1 MAELNFGLLT
11 PPGSQSIGNAF
22 VQGMDQAQE
31 SRARD
36 LQMQQSVRQGQISEM
51 QLQKTQREEAAL
63 TKFYAQIAENGG
75 PTNPVE
81 IENKMIGSGIQQVAN
96 TGLAARMTRLGL
108 EQERARDYEAMFG
121 TPPPGAAPRAGG
133 APPTTAAMPAPAQ
146 APVTDLAPAAAAP
159 APAPANNL
167 TPATASATAPAT
179 VNNLDRD
186 AAIRTARLKM
196 LSKNPGVVAAGRI
209 ELQRI
214 LNPAMHTVDGQLVS
228 INPDGTPKVVFGE
241 KKQLPI
247 VELQNVLAAMPSD
260 DPRRPALQ
268 AEVNKA
274 LTAEKQGA
282 ERIRIQWGTLNVGQ
296 QNLAVNQARLKLAQ
310 DAPKNGLTDP
320 ADIDRVAVAMASGR
334 IPVDRLNSTTAPIFA
349 KLLKANPDLDFTNMA
364 IEQAGAK
371 ASFVVSARTAAR
383 QTLTN
388 VDATQA
394 ENIALGNLPP
404 ATGPN
409 AAKIMNAVIAIN
421 PKYNARDYGLQ
432 TAAEKSF
439 NTGKQGDKARSLN
452 VAVSHLGTL
461 DIAAAAL
468 NAGDIRV
475 FNQFKQAWQR
485 ETGKTAPT
493 NFNAVREL
501 VADEIVAAVVPGVGA
516 LADRKALKD
525 TILAKSSPA
534 QLQGVIKEYKELLGG
549 QLGGLEKQYNAS
561 TRKTD
566 FKQRYLTP
574 EAIAALTP
582 GQKASPSAAMNIPQA
597 AINDL
602 KAGRGTPEQF
612 DEQFGAGAAARVQG
626 TK

>member
-36 LQMQQSVRQGQISEM
+36 LQMQQSVRQGQMAE
-51 QLQKTQREEAAL
+51 LQFKKAQDTEARL
-63 TKFYAQIAENGG
+63 NQWYAKIAKNGG
-75 PTNPVE
+75 PTTAIE
-81 IENKMIGSGIQQVAN
+81 IENQMIGSDIQQVVD
-96 TGLAARMTRLGL
+96 TGLQARMTRLKL
-108 EQERARDYEAMFG
+108 EDDRKRDFEAMFG
-121 TPPPGAAPRAGG
+121 TQPPTVEFKASVAPTTPPVVPEQGSFSADVAERKATEPFAPAPDTRANMLPGAAFA
-133 APPTTAAMPAPAQ
+133 
-146 APVTDLAPAAAAP
+146 
-159 APAPANNL
+159 
-167 TPATASATAPAT
+167 
-179 VNNLDRD
+179 VNNLDPEKS
-186 AAIRTARLKM
+186 ARLKM

-247 VELQNVLAAMPSD
+247 VELQKVIAAMPPD

-282 ERIRIQWGTLNVGQ
+282 ERIKIQWGTLNVGQ
-296 QNLAVNQARLKLAQ
+296 QNLAVSQARLKLAQ

-320 ADIDRVAVAMASGR
+320 ADIDRVAVAMVSGR

-432 TAAEKSF
+432 TAAEKEFSI
-439 NTGKQGDKARSLN
+439 GKNGNKTRSLN
-452 VAVSHLGTL
+452 VAVSHLTTL
-461 DIAAAAL
+461 DTAATALRAGSIPAL
-468 NAGDIRV
+468 N
-475 FNQFKQAWQR
+475 QFSQAWQR
-485 ETGKTAPT
+485 ETGKIGPT
-493 NFNAVREL
+493 SFNAIKEL

-525 TILAKSSPA
+525 TIMAKSSPE
-534 QLQGVIKEYKELLGG
+534 QLQGVIKQYKELLGG
-549 QLGGLEKQYNAS
+549 QLGGLERQYSAA
-561 TRKTD
+561 TGKTN
-566 FKQRYLTP
+566 FRQRYLTP

-582 GQKASPSAAMNIPQA
+582 GQNAPP
-597 AINDL
+597 
-602 KAGRGTPEQF
+602 
-612 DEQFGAGAAARVQG
+612 AGAARPAGVGANWTFETDAAGNTAWVSPDRKSFKEAQ
-626 TK
+626 

>member
-1 MAELNFGLLT
+1 MAIDPSIAMGYRGLGELPNPMNQLAQV
-11 PPGSQSIGNAF
+11 SQI
-22 VQGMDQAQE
+22 
-31 SRARD
+31 
-36 LQMQQSVRQGQISEM
+36 QQSMRQGQMAEM
-51 QLQKTQREEAAL
+51 QFKKAQDTEAKLNQWYTNIAKNGGPKTREEAEQAMIDSGVP
-63 TKFYAQIAENGG
+63 KIAD
-75 PTNPVE
+75 
-81 IENKMIGSGIQQVAN
+81 IGLNV
-96 TGLAARMTRLGL
+96 RMTRLG
-108 EQERARDYEAMFG
+108 QEEDRKRDYEAMFG
-121 TPPPGAAPRAGG
+121 APPPGATSTAQP
-133 APPTTAAMPAPAQ
+133 AAMPAQAPTLAPVNNLAPEGTAPAQ
-146 APVTDLAPAAAAP
+146 AVAPVNSLAPVTAPAAP
-159 APAPANNL
+159 ATGNNL
-167 TPATASATAPAT
+167 NSE
-179 VNNLDRD
+179 RS
-186 AAIRTARLKM
+186 ARLKM

-209 ELQRI
+209 ELQQLMTPRTQ
-214 LNPAMHTVDGQLVS
+214 TVDGQVVER
-228 INPDGTPKVVFGE
+228 NPDGTYRVVFGE

-247 VELQNVLAAMPSD
+247 IELQNILAAMPLD

-282 ERIRIQWGTLNVGQ
+282 ERIKIQWGTLNVGQ

-371 ASFVVSARTAAR
+371 ASFVVSARIAAR

-432 TAAEKSF
+432 TAAEKEFSI
-439 NTGKQGDKARSLN
+439 GKNGNKTRSLN
-452 VAVSHLGTL
+452 VAVSHLTTL
-461 DIAAAAL
+461 ETAATALRANSIPAL
-468 NAGDIRV
+468 N
-475 FNQFKQAWQR
+475 QFSQAWQR
-485 ETGKTAPT
+485 ETGKIGPT
-493 NFNAVREL
+493 SFNAIREL

-525 TILAKSSPA
+525 TIMAKSSPA
-534 QLQGVIKEYKELLGG
+534 QLQGVIKQYKELLGG
-549 QLGGLEKQYNAS
+549 QLGGLEQQYSAA
-561 TRKTD
+561 TGKTN
-566 FKQRYLTP
+566 FRQRYLTP
-574 EAIAALTP
+574 EAVAALTT
-582 GQKASPSAAMNIPQA
+582 GQTAPP
-597 AINDL
+597 
-602 KAGRGTPEQF
+602 
-612 DEQFGAGAAARVQG
+612 AGAASTTTNTNPYAAKTDAEILRALEG
-626 TK
+626 N

>member
-1 MAELNFGLLT
+1 MAELNFGLLN

-96 TGLAARMTRLGL
+96 TGLAARMKRLGL

-146 APVTDLAPAAAAP
+146 APVTDIAPAAAAP

-209 ELQRI
+209 ELQQ
-214 LNPAMHTVDGQLVS
+214 LMNPSMHTVDGQLVA
-228 INPDGTPKVVFGE
+228 INPDGTPRVVFGE

-247 VELQNVLAAMPSD
+247 VELQNIIAAMPFD

-268 AEVNKA
+268 ADVNKA

-282 ERIRIQWGTLNVGQ
+282 ERIQIQWGTLNVAQ
-296 QNLAVNQARLKLAQ
+296 RNANVNEARLKLAQ
-310 DAPKNGLTDP
+310 DAPKLGLTDP
-320 ADIDRVAVAMASGR
+320 DDIDRVAKAVASGR
-334 IPVDRLNSTTAPIFA
+334 VPVDRLNSTTAKIYA
-349 KLLKANPDLDFTNMA
+349 GLLKANPDLDFTNLGIA
-364 IEQAGAK
+364 QAGAR
-371 ASFVVSARTAAR
+371 AGFVTSARIAAR
-383 QTLTN
+383 QTLTDE
-388 VDATQA
+388 DATQA
-394 ENIALGNLPP
+394 ENISRGNLPP

-421 PKYNARDYGLQ
+421 PNYNARDFGLQ
-432 TAAEKSF
+432 TAAEKEF
-439 NTGKQGDKARSLN
+439 NIGKNGNKTRSLN
-452 VAVSHLGTL
+452 VAVSHLTTL
-461 DIAAAAL
+461 ETAATALRAGSIPAL
-468 NAGDIRV
+468 N
-475 FNQFKQAWQR
+475 QFSQAWQR
-485 ETGKTAPT
+485 ETGKIGPT
-493 NFNAVREL
+493 SFNAIKEL

-516 LADRKALKD
+516 LADRKALKE
-525 TILAKSSPA
+525 TIMAKSSPE
-534 QLQGVIKEYKELLGG
+534 QLQGVIKQYKELLGG
-549 QLGGLEKQYNAS
+549 QLGGLEQQYSAA

-574 EAIAALTP
+574 ETIAALTP
-582 GQKASPSAAMNIPQA
+582 GQKAPPAAA
-597 AINDL
+597 AT
-602 KAGRGTPEQF
+602 TPPP
-612 DEQFGAGAAARVQG
+612 AGATVSNW
-626 TK
+626 